1 MVSFLVIRSEVGGNR
16 LAEVIDYKQLDTW
29 KEKVDP
35 HQNEFSGTF
44 VLLDDQHLN
53 SKVYG
58 LCLHMIDLAR
68 IILSEPQLAGIVTYG
83 LVPLTR
89 ILSHYLLMT
98 SEEIS
103 TWASQHNQYLADDEN
118 EYDTSN
124 IKVLTLQTFNS
135 LIERFEDDAIKCLM
149 AIVDGHLFNFED
161 KEMKSIFLGILKRVP
176 GPMQMTIKALNLED
190 LFEFNLP
197 AIFGQAPSLF
207 WKRREAALL
216 ILGKFSTDIVGSY
229 AQEDKG
235 KVKTLIDSLI
245 SIISEKNLN
254 PIGILKL
261 QVLGR
266 DLWTIGEIIDSITD
280 GSGGLE
286 STLVTVFEL
295 SCYYVGSQLAP
306 VRIMA
311 AQTLR
316 HSSEKILKS
325 KVNPSVKVPN
335 HSPLRS
341 TTRQSLMTS
350 FN

>member
-1 MVSFLVIRSEVGGNR
+1 MTGNK

-29 KEKVDP
+29 REKVDI
-35 HQNEFSGTF
+35 HQNDFTGTF

-98 SEEIS
+98 TEEIATWS
-103 TWASQHNQYLADDEN
+103 TQHNQYVSDDEN

-124 IKVLTLQTFNS
+124 IKVLALQTFNS
-135 LIERFEDDAIKCLM
+135 LIERFEDDALKCLM

-197 AIFGQAPSLF
+197 AIFGNSTSLY

-216 ILGKFSTDIVGSY
+216 ILGKFSTDIIGHY
-229 AQEDKG
+229 AQEDKR

-245 SIISEKNLN
+245 SILTEKNLN
-254 PIGILKL
+254 PIGKL
-261 QVLGR
+261 QIMSIGQRPLDYRR
-266 DLWTIGEIIDSITD
+266 D
-280 GSGGLE
+280 
-286 STLVTVFEL
+286 
-295 SCYYVGSQLAP
+295 
-306 VRIMA
+306 
-311 AQTLR
+311 
-316 HSSEKILKS
+316 H
-325 KVNPSVKVPN
+325 
-335 HSPLRS
+335 
-341 TTRQSLMTS
+341 
-350 FN
+350 